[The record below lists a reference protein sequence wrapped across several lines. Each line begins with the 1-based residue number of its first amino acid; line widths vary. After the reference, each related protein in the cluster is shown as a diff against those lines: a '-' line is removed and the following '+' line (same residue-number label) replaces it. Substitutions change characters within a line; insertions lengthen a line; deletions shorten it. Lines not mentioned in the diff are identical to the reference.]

1 MAAQKIITDLK
12 LQVRVENGTTVSGG
26 VTLKNINLNQIK
38 LQATADE
45 LLAAG
50 QGLANLQASN
60 LSGIRI
66 IDTYDLAE

>member
-12 LQVRVENGTTVSGG
+12 LQVRVENGNSASGA
-26 VTLKNINLNQIK
+26 VTIKSINLNQIK
-38 LQATADE
+38 LEATADE
-45 LLAAG
+45 LLLAG
-50 QGLANLQASN
+50 QGLANLQANN

>member
-12 LQVRVENGTTVSGG
+12 LQVRVENGSTTSGA
-26 VTLKNINLNQIK
+26 VTIKNINLNQIK

-50 QGLANLQASN
+50 QGLANLQSSN